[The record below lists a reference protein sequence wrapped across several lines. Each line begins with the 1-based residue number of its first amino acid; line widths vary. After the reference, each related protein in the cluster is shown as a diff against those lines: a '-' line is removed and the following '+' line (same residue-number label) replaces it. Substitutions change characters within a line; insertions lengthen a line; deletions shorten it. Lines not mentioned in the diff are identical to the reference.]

1 MKYDR
6 DHLFEDILI
15 VDSVNVDR
23 IHGDSRGANN
33 KKVNFESLENPA
45 KNEIN
50 SKLMSQVP

>member
-1 MKYDR
+1 MKYDAN
-6 DHLFEDILI
+6 HLFEDILI

-45 KNEIN
+45 K
-50 SKLMSQVP
+50 K